1 MIAMTNDCKRDGRRV
16 GVRGIGQGGRR
27 GEGECSYFQ
36 TLKSEQY
43 ENWNTIWHQI
53 THSDIHQ
60 NTQFSH
66 SISLL
71 SAWLAFKLEITSWC
85 GNTSGR
91 RESLTPICF
100 YCWGHNREKKIAWC
114 DVRWFITV
122 TNEFNIKGSFSYHC
136 IEEDNKHS
144 PFWRLSE
151 SMARVYDESSSID
164 PMFTS
169 VYRDNIAFDLW
180 RFLQFAVSNIIVQ
193 NKHSEQLNDE
203 SLQKEEFQHSLLTFL
218 T

>member
-1 MIAMTNDCKRDGRRV
+1 MDKDNLFLYHRPLKWVFNLFLHLWERMIAMTNDCKRDGRRLGV
-16 GVRGIGQGGRR
+16 GVGGIGQGGRR
-27 GEGECSYFQ
+27 GDGERSYFQ

-91 RESLTPICF
+91 RESPTPICF
-100 YCWGHNREKKIAWC
+100 YCWGHNREKKRM
-114 DVRWFITV
+114 VRCEMIHYS
-122 TNEFNIKGSFSYHC
+122 G
-136 IEEDNKHS
+136 
-144 PFWRLSE
+144 
-151 SMARVYDESSSID
+151 
-164 PMFTS
+164 
-169 VYRDNIAFDLW
+169 
-180 RFLQFAVSNIIVQ
+180 
-193 NKHSEQLNDE
+193 
-203 SLQKEEFQHSLLTFL
+203 
-218 T
+218 